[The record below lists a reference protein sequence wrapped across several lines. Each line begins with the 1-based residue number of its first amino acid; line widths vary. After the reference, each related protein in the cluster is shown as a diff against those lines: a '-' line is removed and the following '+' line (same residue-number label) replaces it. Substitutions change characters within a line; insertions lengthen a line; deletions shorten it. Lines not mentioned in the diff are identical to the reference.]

1 MILLI
6 GKRQYP
12 VASLA
17 DASIRYQIARGTRP
31 SSRMPPAV
39 VMDEAGR
46 AVARVSYNGRVWS
59 PGEPREL
66 LCEAVDRA
74 TGGYR

>member
-1 MILLI
+1 MILHI
-6 GKRQYP
+6 GMRQYP

-17 DASIRYQIARGTRP
+17 EASVRYQLARGTRP
-31 SSRMPPAV
+31 SSRMPTGV

-66 LCEAVDRA
+66 LCEAAQEMSRDAR
-74 TGGYR
+74 